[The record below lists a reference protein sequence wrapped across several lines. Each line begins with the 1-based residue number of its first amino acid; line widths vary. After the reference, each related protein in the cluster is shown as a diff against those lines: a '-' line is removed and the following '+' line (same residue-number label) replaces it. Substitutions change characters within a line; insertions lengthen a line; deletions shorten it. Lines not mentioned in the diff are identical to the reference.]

1 MSHVPDYKPPFGG
14 KPQTKEQMAA
24 IHKRWLEKNCRPY
37 GPPKRTDAIGKRY
50 DDGALLQ
57 CGGCKFYIPLEG
69 SIGADWGACSNPR
82 SPQDG
87 KVTMEHHGCMAYN
100 DLDIPVATGST

>member
-1 MSHVPDYKPPFGG
+1 MSHVPDYEPPFGA
-14 KPQTKEQMAA
+14 KPQSKAQMAL
-24 IHKRWLEKNCRPY
+24 IHQRWLEKNCRPY
-37 GPPKRTDAIGKRY
+37 GPPKRTDAIGKQY

-69 SIGADWGACSNPR
+69 SIGMDWGACSNPR

-87 KVTMEHHGCMAYN
+87 KVTFEHHGCGAYN
-100 DLDIPVATGST
+100 DWDLPA